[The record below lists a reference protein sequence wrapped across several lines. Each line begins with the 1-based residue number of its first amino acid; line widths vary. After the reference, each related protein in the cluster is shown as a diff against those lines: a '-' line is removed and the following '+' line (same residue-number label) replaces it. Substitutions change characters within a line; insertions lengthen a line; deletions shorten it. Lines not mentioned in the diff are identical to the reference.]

1 MDNLMLNNKI
11 YLEGKVVS
19 GMEFS
24 HEMYGE
30 GFYTFLLEVTRLS
43 DSVDLLNI
51 TVSERLISNMD
62 LSIGK
67 EIVVLGQ
74 LRSYNKFVDGANKL
88 ILTVFARNIEPC
100 IEKSKNPNEIFLDGY
115 ICKEPV
121 YRKTP
126 FGREIADVLLA
137 VNRAY
142 NKSDYIPTIAWGRN
156 SRFCQTLEVGD
167 NIRVWGRLQS
177 REYQKKISENE
188 VVKKVA
194 YEVSISKME
203 KVSDE
208 EAKNKDN
215 KEKKPKREPT
225 ENDIFCHDFEQRLV
239 EFLGTKVK
247 VVPKIDEQGRQGGT
261 IHIEYYSAEDLERIY
276 EVLQQ
281 GRHEEKTLNGE
292 PKRLNV

>member
-11 YLEGKVVS
+11 YLEGKIVS
-19 GMEFS
+19 KLEFS

-30 GFYTFLLEVTRLS
+30 GFYTFFMEVTRLS

-51 TVSERLISNMD
+51 TVSERI
-62 LSIGK
+62 I
-67 EIVVLGQ
+67 VLGQ
-74 LRSYNKFVDGANKL
+74 LRSYNKFVDGSNKL

-177 REYQKKISENE
+177 REYQKKISETE
-188 VVKKVA
+188 VVKKIA

-203 KVSDE
+203 RVTE
-208 EAKNKDN
+208 
-215 KEKKPKREPT
+215 
-225 ENDIFCHDFEQRLV
+225 ENDENFNSE
-239 EFLGTKVK
+239 E
-247 VVPKIDEQGRQGGT
+247 
-261 IHIEYYSAEDLERIY
+261 
-276 EVLQQ
+276 
-281 GRHEEKTLNGE
+281 HENTHVTEKGAI
-292 PKRLNV
+292 